1 MFCRCS
7 ELEHLQNTKHAHMQN
22 LSLNPSNVHRT
33 LENITM
39 TKHNND
45 YLHQF
50 ILIPRIQTCI
60 LIINING
67 GEALRFIDLHI
78 CEHGLKIVLAFSK
91 TPLDKDFMWF
101 HIKFDP
107 LTGQIKKNKQNRT
120 KQNKKRKET
129 LFFKFNVSVLLK
141 KKKKKK
147 KLLCAYLI
155 CSSMCTPIY
164 LSVLPSTHLIDIT
177 LMLIAAKHFKFK
189 IVTVFYKIG
198 TFCQIFSTL
207 NCSKKFAGKPLHV

>member
-50 ILIPRIQTCI
+50 ILIPRIQTCV

-67 GEALRFIDLHI
+67 GGGGGRHSDL
-78 CEHGLKIVLAFSK
+78 
-91 TPLDKDFMWF
+91 
-101 HIKFDP
+101 
-107 LTGQIKKNKQNRT
+107 LT
-120 KQNKKRKET
+120 
-129 LFFKFNVSVLLK
+129 
-141 KKKKKK
+141 
-147 KLLCAYLI
+147 Y
-155 CSSMCTPIY
+155 IY
-164 LSVLPSTHLIDIT
+164 VN
-177 LMLIAAKHFKFK
+177 M
-189 IVTVFYKIG
+189 G
-198 TFCQIFSTL
+198 
-207 NCSKKFAGKPLHV
+207 